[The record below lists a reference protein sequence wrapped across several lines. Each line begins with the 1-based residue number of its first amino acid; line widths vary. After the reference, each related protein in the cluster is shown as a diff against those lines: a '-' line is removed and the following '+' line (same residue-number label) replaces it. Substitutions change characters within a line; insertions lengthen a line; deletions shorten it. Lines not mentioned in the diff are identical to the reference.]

1 MHFVFFVGTAGSGK
15 STLTSIFSEKLREWE
30 FDVATVNLD
39 PGVSWLPYAPDV
51 DIREYV
57 DIYKVME
64 AYQLGPNGAL
74 VACVDIATSKADQ
87 LREEIEMLNP
97 DYVLVDTPGQMELF
111 AYRNSGLFM
120 ASALSQGDYC
130 IVFLVDAMFAER
142 PADFL
147 SALLLSSSIQSR
159 FQAPQINVVSKKDL
173 LSKETLEKV
182 YKWVEEPERLID
194 ELALEEKGMRREL
207 ACKLF
212 ESLSELGLLSSFFAV
227 SSTTGEGL
235 DELHAELQ
243 RVFERGEV

>member
-1 MHFVFFVGTAGSGK
+1 MFIVFFVGTAGSGK
-15 STLTSIFSEKLREWE
+15 SLLTASFSEWLRIEKQK
-30 FDVATVNLD
+30 VATLNLD
-39 PGVSWLPYAPDV
+39 PGATRLPYTPDV
-51 DIREYV
+51 DVRDYIRVEEIMDKYG
-57 DIYKVME
+57 
-64 AYQLGPNGAL
+64 LGPNGAL
-74 VACVDIATSKADQ
+74 ILAADLIADEASRLGTELS
-87 LREEIEMLNP
+87 ELNP
-97 DYVLVDTPGQMELF
+97 DIVLVDTPGQMELF

-173 LSKETLEKV
+173 LSKETLGKV
-182 YKWVEEPERLID
+182 FKWVEEPERLID